1 MGVMVSITV
10 QGWVSLYQGTGTG
23 VTVSIR
29 VTGMGV
35 TVSIRVQGWVS
46 L

>member
-1 MGVMVSITV
+1 MGVTMSIGV
-10 QGWVSLYQGTGTG
+10 QGWVPLYED
-23 VTVSIR
+23 
-29 VTGMGV
+29 TGMGV

>member
-1 MGVMVSITV
+1 MGVTE
-10 QGWVSLYQGTGTG
+10 YQGTGIG
-23 VTVSIR
+23 VTMSIGLQGW
-29 VTGMGV
+29 VPLYEDTGTGV